1 MIRKEGKPLR
11 KPQGAIAY
19 DGKRFARKLTF
30 VGHLLTVD
38 DINREIIALDS
49 LYRTGGHD
57 HIIELLDHGWLGIEK
72 FHYFIDMELADLSL
86 AEYIS
91 YIFDDKPLPSD
102 INFGNEFDPVFSSRR
117 CTELE
122 QVHRIMT
129 IGSQIAK
136 GLEFIHQGGLV
147 HRDLKPAN
155 GNASLHS
162 PNSSPLLQSQEVVE
176 TRRL

>member
-1 MIRKEGKPLR
+1 MIRKKGKSLR
-11 KPQGAIAY
+11 SPRGAIAY

-38 DINREIIALDS
+38 DINREITALDS

-57 HIIELLDHGWLGIEK
+57 HIIELLDHGWLGIER

-86 AEYIS
+86 AEYIA
-91 YIFDDKPLPSD
+91 YIFDDKPLPAS
-102 INFGNEFDPVFSSRR
+102 ITFGDGFDPVFSSKHCNEPQR
-117 CTELE
+117 
-122 QVHRIMT
+122 VHTIMT

-136 GLEFIHQGGLV
+136 GLEFIHQGELV

-162 PNSSPLLQSQEVVE
+162 PNSSPVLQWQEVVE
-176 TRRL
+176 TCRL